1 MRAIG
6 SNVWYVRAAD
16 EARNQRTRS
25 ASAVRVPPPDLV
37 ALFTEGYATFASTCR
52 DIAEPG
58 VAIIAIDER
67 ARRVA
72 GLTVLQARPGRHAAA
87 IVGRHDACD
96 LFLSA
101 SDDLP
106 LRQLAV
112 ILDPVTTWKP
122 GRADV
127 QYRILDLRSERGFL
141 DEHGRALRGLRCDGP
156 AILRCAG
163 HVLYVLPLGDPTDW
177 PESGADAWAYQ
188 PERVYFDELTHP
200 ARGSS
205 TRVPNFRAGDAR
217 RTQITAIRGPH
228 ESGANL
234 VAGGDLAGTLELI
247 GPSRREVIRVGH
259 AALRDGVLL
268 GRYPRCDSALVDD
281 ESVSRVHA
289 LMIQIGD
296 ELLVIDT
303 ASTNGTTRSNDEPAR
318 VHPIDGEIELM
329 LGFSTR
335 ARWRWV
341 S

>member
-1 MRAIG
+1 MRAIDR
-6 SNVWYVRAAD
+6 NLQTRVAVAVRA
-16 EARNQRTRS
+16 S
-25 ASAVRVPPPDLV
+25 SPDLV
-37 ALFTEGYATFASTCR
+37 ALFTEAYATFASTCR

-67 ARRVA
+67 TRRVA
-72 GLTVLQARPGRHAAA
+72 GLKALHARPGRHAAA

-101 SDDLP
+101 SDELP

-112 ILDPVTTWKP
+112 ILDPVTSWKA

-156 AILRCAG
+156 AVLRCAR

-177 PESGADAWAYQ
+177 PESGADAWACQ

-205 TRVPNFRAGDAR
+205 TRVPNFRAGDLR
-217 RTQITAIRGPH
+217 RTQITVIRGPH
-228 ESGANL
+228 ESSAKL
-234 VAGGDLAGTLELI
+234 VIGDDLAGTLELI
-247 GPSRREVIRVGH
+247 GPSHREVIRVGH
-259 AALRDGVLL
+259 AALCDGVLL
-268 GRYPRCDSALVDD
+268 GRYPRCDSAVVDD
-281 ESVSRVHA
+281 NSVSRVHA

-296 ELLVIDT
+296 ALLVIDT
-303 ASTNGTTRSNDEPAR
+303 ASTNGTSRGNDAPAR
-318 VHPIDGEIELM
+318 VHPIDGEVELR
-329 LGFSTR
+329 LGFETR
-335 ARWRWV
+335 ARWRWA